1 MPTAAQQVDLAAP
14 EELPVAGRTKVFR
27 YPAADPFNRPKQPMS
42 ITVNSVVAA
51 PDQTSLQ
58 WTVTAAGG
66 GDARHRWQECLCTD
80 LQSVGGPTSQKGRS
94 VTLMTTL
101 PALLA
106 GTPAVDVIF
115 PGGGV
120 PPVRKV
126 AVTRAPAVTLVHP
139 HRLRPRPGPST

>member
-1 MPTAAQQVDLAAP
+1 MLRSRLAVVSAKKDNPTSNP
-14 EELPVAGRTKVFR
+14 
-27 YPAADPFNRPKQPMS
+27 
-42 ITVNSVVAA
+42 
-51 PDQTSLQ
+51 
-58 WTVTAAGG
+58 
-66 GDARHRWQECLCTD
+66 RHRWQECLCTD

-126 AVTRAPAVTLVHP
+126 AVTRAPAVTL
-139 HRLRPRPGPST
+139 GPPAPASPATRSFDLNNQQGGWQAEDWPTLAGSSASRSSVAAPPSPWRRTTPSRTAA